1 MMNKFLL
8 CCSFTFI
15 GWAIA
20 QQALGETTINDL
32 IERVKYLEER
42 LETIEND
49 PLAAYFPDP
58 SEDYNTDGTTKR
70 DINYAHSGNKY
81 ANSTFVFCGSS
92 SQKRSVIQSSYSSSY
107 ENQGNGT
114 FIVCGGHGS
123 TPRLPSGVSYVV
135 WGKQYCPNGQTL
147 YSGVL
152 GGNYVR
158 HSAGGS
164 GQVCLP
170 DSPEYGTYASGAQQ
184 KGRMYPGKYETKA
197 YSHLTQYHGKL
208 IRCAAC
214 YNDDSSTL
222 LMIPAAVSCP
232 SEWNQ
237 EYTGYLMTQPDIAG
251 YYRYIQTMHT

>member
-1 MMNKFLL
+1 MVKKSVFLL
-8 CCSFTFI
+8 CCSFALI
-15 GWAIA
+15 GQAIA
-20 QQALGETTINDL
+20 QHENAAVEETTINDL
-32 IERVKYLEER
+32 IDWVKYLEER
-42 LETIEND
+42 LGTIEKD
-49 PLAAYFPDP
+49 PLATYFPDP
-58 SEDYNTDGTTKR
+58 SEDYDVHGTTKR
-70 DINYAHSGNKY
+70 DYKYAHSRNSY
-81 ANSTFVFCGSS
+81 ANSTIVLCGSS
-92 SQKRSVIQSSYSSSY
+92 SQKRSVYSSSY
-107 ENQGNGT
+107 SPHYENARNVT
-114 FIVCGGHGS
+114 FIVCEGGGP
-123 TPRLPSGVSYVV
+123 TPWLPSGVSYVV

-222 LMIPAAVSCP
+222 IMIPAAVSCP
-232 SEWNQ
+232 SE
-237 EYTGYLMTQPDIAG
+237 
-251 YYRYIQTMHT
+251 